1 MGSIIP
7 LTAST
12 FLSMTM
18 SRFKINYNNIND
30 NGERDRGIAMRVNS
44 ALHELHGAHIYGA
57 SRHVVLFAII
67 AGVDRGGGT
76 RMRRKVGGGT
86 VARLG

>member
-1 MGSIIP
+1 
-7 LTAST
+7 
-12 FLSMTM
+12 
-18 SRFKINYNNIND
+18 
-30 NGERDRGIAMRVNS
+30 MRVNS